1 MGIDKKTEGSLLL
14 NILNKSPLAV
24 KVGEALVQCWD
35 SLEEKDFKK
44 IQEVIGAI
52 QCQSA
57 EKFSSDFDLQCSFDI
72 FAAHE
77 QAKREGLI
85 VIFVNNA
92 EDYAY
97 TVGHIC
103 SCIPLE
109 RNQKLFMD
117 RDGNTLKTRPHDRD
131 VMPFEINF
139 DAEEDA
145 WYITIAAPYFSFRIY
160 KNEKLHCCA
169 IVFSLHDLRE
179 VIDD

>member
-1 MGIDKKTEGSLLL
+1 MGIDKKTEGLLLL

-24 KVGEALVQCWD
+24 EVGEALVQRWD
-35 SLEEKDFKK
+35 FLEEKDFEK
-44 IQEVIGAI
+44 IQEALGAI

-57 EKFSSDFDLQCSFDI
+57 EKFSSDFDLQCPFDI

-92 EDYAY
+92 EDYAF

-103 SCIPLE
+103 SCILLD

-117 RDGNTLKTRPHDRD
+117 RDGNVLETRPHDRN
-131 VMPFEINF
+131 VVPFEINV
-139 DAEEDA
+139 DAEKDA
-145 WYITIAAPYFSFRIY
+145 WYITIAAPYFSFRIC
-160 KNEKLHCCA
+160 KNEKLHCYA

-179 VIDD
+179 VVDD